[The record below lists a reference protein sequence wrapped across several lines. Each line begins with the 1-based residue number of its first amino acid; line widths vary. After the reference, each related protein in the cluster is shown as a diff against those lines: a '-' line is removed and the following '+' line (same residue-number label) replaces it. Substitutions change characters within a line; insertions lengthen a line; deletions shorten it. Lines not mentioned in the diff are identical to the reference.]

1 MQKTARKAAKTAPKN
16 STPPLIPPD
25 NPTPDN
31 VYTIGDAA
39 EFVRNMMRVG
49 VQSQQLLVEFVKRQM
64 EKGNAPLDPLNLTD
78 TFMTLARVEGL

>member
-16 STPPLIPPD
+16 STPPPTPPD
-25 NPTPDN
+25 NATPDN
-31 VYTIGDAA
+31 AHAIGDAA

-49 VQSQQLLVEFVKRQM
+49 VQSQQLLAEFVKRQM